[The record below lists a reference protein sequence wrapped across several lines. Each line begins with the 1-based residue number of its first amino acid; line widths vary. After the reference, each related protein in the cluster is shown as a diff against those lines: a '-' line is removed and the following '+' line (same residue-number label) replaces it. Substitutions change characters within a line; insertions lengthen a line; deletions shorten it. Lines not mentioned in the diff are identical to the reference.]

1 MLDRIFAGSKKLKR
15 IFKEVFSNFG
25 IKVSDQFS
33 RTFRIPMISGIS
45 ISEGFSGTIMNFYE
59 FLGLFKDFFRDIQES
74 REFSGF

>member
-1 MLDRIFAGSKKLKR
+1 
-15 IFKEVFSNFG
+15 
-25 IKVSDQFS
+25 
-33 RTFRIPMISGIS
+33 MISGIS